1 MSKLKHTY
9 SKNINLEIEYTY
21 DKEYNK
27 VYNTKKVKKDLN
39 YILTSLK

>member
-1 MSKLKHTY
+1 MNKQKHTY
-9 SKNINLEIEYTY
+9 SKNINLELEYTY

-39 YILTSLK
+39 HILTSLK